1 MTKIYDNGAYLL
13 GRKKDI
19 YEIALT
25 RANDDQAALEL
36 LYKLKDYDDES
47 ILSIDYLHPLGYNI
61 TEWKSKDAIN
71 KGGKENETRNYLQ

>member
-1 MTKIYDNGAYLL
+1 MTKIYDNGTHLL

-19 YEIALT
+19 YEMALT

-36 LYKLKDYDDES
+36 LYELKDYDDES
-47 ILSIDYLHPLGYNI
+47 ILCIDYSHPLGYNI

-71 KGGKENETRNYLQ
+71 KGGKENETRNYL